1 MKVNVED
8 GKEKEINSVKKIVN
22 VIHDTINQTYI
33 EESYV
38 EMEIQGKTLIWKDWM
53 DYNKFKEL
61 NPDVEI

>member
-22 VIHDTINQTYI
+22 VIHDTINQTDI

-38 EMEIQGKTLIWKDWM
+38 EMEIQGKILIWKDWM